1 VAVKRDPGHQ
11 PTRRTQA
18 ERREATRGALVLA
31 ARELFAAKGFAG
43 AGREEI
49 VERAGVTRGAMYH
62 HFASKEDLFLAVF
75 EAVEA
80 DVMRHVATAAMASD
94 DPLEQLR
101 LGSLAYLEVAA
112 DPAVSRVCLVDAP
125 AVLSPDARREV
136 TDRYATGMVREA
148 LAGCMAS
155 GRIAAQPVEPLTHI
169 VLAAVLQAATL
180 VAEGSDAG
188 EVGGIVER
196 MLDGLR

>member
-1 VAVKRDPGHQ
+1 MVVKGDAGHRPG
-11 PTRRTQA
+11 RRTQA
-18 ERREATRGALVLA
+18 ERREATRGALVAA

-49 VERAGVTRGAMYH
+49 VERAGVTRGALQH
-62 HFASKEDLFLAVF
+62 HFGTKEDLFLAVF

-80 DVMRHVATAAMASD
+80 DVMQSIATAALAST

-112 DPAVSRVCLVDAP
+112 DLAVSRICLIDAP

-136 TDRYATGMVREA
+136 TDRYATGMVREV
-148 LAGCMAS
+148 LAAAMAE
-155 GRIAAQPVEPLTHI
+155 GRIAEQPVDALSEI
-169 VLAAVLQAATL
+169 FLAAVMQAATL
-180 VAEGSDAG
+180 VAQ
-188 EVGGIVER
+188 GGDPVALGRIVER
-196 MLDGLR
+196 MLEGL